1 MRHHIVAEKLPD
13 GETLKEWH
21 MVRGEEQRSMCG
33 RDLAEGA
40 AELPD
45 DAWGT
50 DSARP
55 FCHTCGALYLRE
67 VP

>member
-1 MRHHIVAEKLPD
+1 MRHRIVAERLPD
-13 GETLKEWH
+13 GDMLKEWH
-21 MVRGEEQRSMCG
+21 MARADEQVSMCG
-33 RDLAEGA
+33 RDLAENA
-40 AELPD
+40 DELPD

-50 DSARP
+50 NRARP